1 MIDATATGAFFNRYS
16 MVARYYPALL
26 AVAPLIWSSAV
37 LTPDLFSDY
46 RKWTGSI
53 IVISA
58 ALYLIASLARSRG
71 KFVEKRLIERWGGWP
86 TTIVLRHRNSIVD
99 PVTKAR
105 HHRSLAA
112 ISGIQLLPAPMEEA
126 ADPTMADNLYR
137 SATKRLIELR
147 RGRAFRMLED
157 ENASYGFRRNL
168 LGLKWMAVCIALVAA
183 LATAI
188 AWWDSF
194 GRPSDLAALSQA
206 VRAGAHFLALFSLDL
221 AYAATMVFTV
231 THRFVEQAAYEYAAA
246 LFRTLDQ

>member
-1 MIDATATGAFFNRYS
+1 MTEVAAVSGFFNRYS

-26 AVAPLIWSSAV
+26 AIAPLIWSSAV
-37 LTPDLFSDY
+37 LMPDLFSHY

-53 IVISA
+53 IVLSA
-58 ALYLIASLARSRG
+58 TLYLIGSLARSRG
-71 KFVEKRLIERWGGWP
+71 KFIEKRLIQRWGGWP
-86 TTIVLRHRNSIVD
+86 TTIVLRHRNSVVD

-105 HHRSLAA
+105 YHRSLAA
-112 ISGIQLLPAPMEEA
+112 ISGIQSLPAPMEEA
-126 ADPTMADNLYR
+126 ADPTMADDLYR

-168 LGLKWMAVCIALVAA
+168 LGLKWTAVCIALVAA
-183 LATAI
+183 GATAI
-188 AWWDSF
+188 VWWGSF
-194 GRPSDLAALSQA
+194 SRPSELTTLVQALG
-206 VRAGAHFLALFSLDL
+206 AGAPFPALFCVDL
-221 AYAATMVFTV
+221 IYAATIIFAV